1 MLERFPLIL
10 HLTWKCD
17 LMPAWR
23 IIHTWQHN
31 ACSPTTVLLV
41 PNVLRVAIEPWR
53 LSLNTRT
60 WNSALM
66 CDTRVEEHTRPRRA
80 AQPPCTAGP
89 RAGRPEGEAG
99 MRRPRRATFP
109 LLVTA
114 PRPRRAR
121 PRRCCPGC
129 AYVQQAARTAWTR
142 PLSLA
147 RFRGRCPASGSPR
160 AGPCILAAV
169 EHPAGWRRPS
179 PRLLMG
185 IWVSGFQFGAIV
197 KSPWTYIF

>member
-31 ACSPTTVLLV
+31 ACSSTTVLLV
-41 PNVLRVAIEPWR
+41 PNVLRVAIEPRR
-53 LSLNTRT
+53 LSLNTHI

-66 CDTRVEEHTRPRRA
+66 CDTRVEEHAQPRRA
-80 AQPPCTAGP
+80 AQPPCTAEP

-99 MRRPRRATFP
+99 TRWPRRATFP

-147 RFRGRCPASGSPR
+147 RFRGRCQASGSPR
-160 AGPCILAAV
+160 ARPV
-169 EHPAGWRRPS
+169 HPRCCRTPRGVKTPVPS
-179 PRLLMG
+179 TADGHLG
-185 IWVSGFQFGAIV
+185 FWVPVWG
-197 KSPWTYIF
+197 YY